1 VPGDFCFT
9 GFDSKGLILTAFD
22 LIFDPHASDRTM
34 KPRESANDAL
44 NARQQQVLT
53 AIVDHFIVTAEPV
66 SSKVLSLNPVFH
78 ASSATLRNTMAELTD
93 LGYVEQLHSSAGRR
107 PTDQGYRTYVDELMQ
122 PLPLPEADIRTLET
136 GLSGI
141 SDDQELMNQAA
152 LVLGRMTQLVGVAVT
167 PSVNEGMFRHISLL
181 PLEAGRVLVVL
192 HGSGMLIRSTLAD
205 ETLNTSFFRLESLAN
220 RLNAEMQGRPMAD
233 LGPFLQKATEVSGSQ
248 EEVRALSFLKRS
260 IMKLIDSERQQEL
273 QVSGTHHFMKSRFFD
288 KIEDLESLLEI
299 VESKFALVHF
309 LRNQADQ
316 NGVHVTIGQEQ
327 RDGKPFRSLSI
338 VTEAFRYGESTGIV
352 GVMGPKRLPYN
363 YLVSLVHHAAKT
375 LNRGPHSASH
385 KANDL

>member
-1 VPGDFCFT
+1 
-9 GFDSKGLILTAFD
+9 
-22 LIFDPHASDRTM
+22 M
-34 KPRESANDAL
+34 KPREPANDAL

-122 PLPLPEADIRTLET
+122 PIPLPEADIRTLET
-136 GLSGI
+136 GLGSI
-141 SDDQELMNQAA
+141 PDDHERINQAA
-152 LVLGRMTQLVGVAVT
+152 LMLGRMTQLVGVAVT
-167 PSVNEGMFRHISLL
+167 PSVDQGTFRHISLL

-192 HGSGMLIRSTLAD
+192 HGSGMVIRSTLAD
-205 ETLNTSFFRLESLAN
+205 ETLNTSFFRLESLTN
-220 RLNAEMQGRPMAD
+220 RLNGEMQGRPIAEI
-233 LGPFLQKATEVSGSQ
+233 GPYLQKTAEGASSQ
-248 EEVRALSFLKRS
+248 EDVRALNFLNRS
-260 IMKLIDSERQQEL
+260 IMKLIDSDKQQEL
-273 QVSGTHHFMKSRFFD
+273 QVSGTHHFLKSRFFD

-338 VTEAFRYGESTGIV
+338 VTEAFRYGDCKGIV

-363 YLVSLVHHAAKT
+363 YLVSLVHHTAKI
-375 LNRGPHSASH
+375 LNRGPHSPSH